1 MKNKFTIVILIVVF
15 NQACV
20 EKPKRIPTG
29 SIDIRKELGFAET
42 SIPKKS
48 QLKKSYF
55 QDFNFCYGSLELFEN
70 STFWKSS
77 VCEGKLYFS
86 IGSWIIKHDSII
98 LSYTPVNKL
107 NLIKSY
113 SIKGDT
119 SKFLVLKVT
128 NQDNEP
134 IEDFLIRGYM
144 KGVSIKISPKHA
156 SLETDKQGEIKL
168 IKANFDSL
176 EFNGFI
182 DITQKKFT
190 IKAKLLPDTINLA
203 LFYNRR
209 NFFRYPVYQFGTNDT
224 LFVIKEQKLIARE
237 YIMTE
242 LQIK

>member
-20 EKPKRIPTG
+20 EKPKRILTD

-55 QDFNFCYGSLELFEN
+55 QDFNFCYGSLELYEN

-107 NLIKSY
+107 NLIKNY

-119 SKFLVLKVT
+119 SKFFVLKVT

-134 IEDFLIRGYM
+134 IEDFLIIGYM
-144 KGVSIKISPKHA
+144 KGVSIKLSPKHG
-156 SLETDKQGEIKL
+156 SLETDKQGEIKI

-182 DITQKKFT
+182 DITQKKIT
-190 IKAKLLPDTINLA
+190 IKAKLLPDTINLT

-224 LFVIKEQKLIARE
+224 LFVIKEQKLIAKE

-242 LQIK
+242 LKIK